1 MPHRLQIDFVSD
13 VSCPWCAIGLA
24 ALEQA
29 LEGLHG
35 EVDAALHFQPF
46 ELNPNLPPGGQDIT
60 EHLTQKYDSTPEEQ
74 AEARERIRRRGTE
87 AGFEFHP
94 EGRGRVYNTFNVHRL
109 LHWAGAEH
117 PDLQRDLKKALLVAC
132 HGQRQSMES
141 HEVLLQAVRQAG
153 LPEAR
158 AGAVL
163 ASDAFADAVR
173 ERQAFYAARG
183 IRSVPAIVIND
194 RHLISG
200 GQPAAVFEKA
210 LREIAAAE
218 APPAT
223 GG

>member
-1 MPHRLQIDFVSD
+1 MTALLKIDFVSD

-29 LEGLHG
+29 LDRLHG
-35 EVDAALHFQPF
+35 EVDATLHFQPF

-74 AEARERIRRRGTE
+74 ADARERIRRRGTE

-94 EGRGRVYNTFNVHRL
+94 EGRSRVYNTFNVHRL

-117 PDLQRDLKKALLVAC
+117 PERQLPLKKALLVAC

-141 HEVLLQAVRQAG
+141 HEVLMQAVRQAG

-158 AGAVL
+158 AAAVL
-163 ASDAFADAVR
+163 GSDAYADAVR

-210 LREIAAAE
+210 LREIGSTE

-223 GG
+223 GH